1 MKRFKRLTF
10 SFIAIY
16 GLQMMFST
24 SIEGANADGMF
35 IFENSSELRQL
46 KEAPAPVLKGL
57 QENNA
62 ELTLKQWGR

>member
-1 MKRFKRLTF
+1 
-10 SFIAIY
+10 
-16 GLQMMFST
+16 MMFST

-57 QENNA
+57 
-62 ELTLKQWGR
+62 